1 MKSRQREYCEW
12 IKDTLD
18 ADANIQA
25 GGNVKVLVEDRGSI
39 AGKDDAALAKRGILA
54 TVATTGHTR
63 KPGIGA
69 STAGDL
75 GIEIRLLEDPEK
87 NRRGRADPFTI
98 TSAAE
103 AIKDALHWLE
113 HDGSRLRYVGMAR
126 DDVDEKVYRMVV
138 SFVAFTTLNDD
149 PVSWGTGDSAVW
161 GKVTLKKLA
170 RGGTAIFEPGRDGK
184 ARFVGTRDPH
194 LKVDLTC
201 EVTVAGVGLPEI
213 GEPFEYGGNTY
224 YATLADL
231 TESGEDTSTVHLAGR
246 TMN

>member
-1 MKSRQREYCEW
+1 MKSRQIAFCEW
-12 IKDTLD
+12 IRDTLE

-39 AGKDDAALAKRGILA
+39 AGKDDAALAKSGIRA

-75 GIEIRLLEDPEK
+75 GIEITLFEDPKK
-87 NRRGRADPFTI
+87 NRTGRADPFTI

-113 HDGSRLRYVGMAR
+113 HDGSRLRYVGMVR
-126 DDVDEKVYRMVV
+126 EDVGENDYRMVV

-149 PVSWGTGDSAVW
+149 PVSWGTGDAAVW
-161 GKVTLKKLA
+161 GSVTQKKLA
-170 RGGTAIFEPGRDGK
+170 RGGTALFEPGRDGK

-194 LKVDLTC
+194 LKVELTC
-201 EVTVAGVGLPEI
+201 EVEAAGVGLPEL
-213 GEPFEYGGNTY
+213 GWPFEYGGNTF